1 MIRTIGLPII
11 YACARATAISGRPRP
26 RSTGR
31 AYTYRGYLLPQR
43 RRSRRL
49 AAAAI
54 GGTVAA
60 GVAVWAA
67 PATGR
72 DTGETA
78 ALTSSPRSGVYSA
91 SAPSSAPAKK
101 RPGDSGNS
109 GSASSPNSGSS
120 RSDSNS
126 SRSAASAMPASGGV
140 MTLLPAPRGGIPGS
154 PPNSQAGGTASG
166 QQGGLPP
173 PPVATAS
180 SGAQPCRQVT
190 TDQVQAALASA
201 QPGQLLCL
209 ATYSSAASPSG
220 SGLPSSVPSAEAA
233 PQVPHVA
240 PSTSGTVVSPAP
252 NSPSGLSSLSTLGEG
267 TVTVNIPFLTGC
279 ITVANTAAKSS
290 NHAPAQI
297 RLCGSHQSSQRP

>member
-1 MIRTIGLPII
+1 MRTIGRPII
-11 YACARATAISGRPRP
+11 YACARATATAIPGRPWPRP
-26 RSTGR
+26 TGP
-31 AYTYRGYLLPQR
+31 AYTYRGYPLPQR
-43 RRSRRL
+43 RRSWRL

-54 GGTVAA
+54 AGTVAA
-60 GVAVWAA
+60 GVAVWAT

-78 ALTSSPRSGVYSA
+78 TLTSPPRSVAYSA
-91 SAPSSAPAKK
+91 SAPSSAPAKR

-109 GSASSPNSGSS
+109 SSPNSGSS

-126 SRSAASAMPASGGV
+126 CRSAASATPSSGGV

-154 PPNSQAGGTASG
+154 PPNSQADGTASG

-173 PPVATAS
+173 PPVANAS

-209 ATYSSAASPSG
+209 ATSSAARPSG
-220 SGLPSSVPSAEAA
+220 SGLPSSVPPAEAA
-233 PQVPHVA
+233 PQVPHVT

-252 NSPSGLSSLSTLGEG
+252 NSPSGLSSLSTPGEG

-297 RLCGSHQSSQRP
+297 RLCGSHHSSQRP